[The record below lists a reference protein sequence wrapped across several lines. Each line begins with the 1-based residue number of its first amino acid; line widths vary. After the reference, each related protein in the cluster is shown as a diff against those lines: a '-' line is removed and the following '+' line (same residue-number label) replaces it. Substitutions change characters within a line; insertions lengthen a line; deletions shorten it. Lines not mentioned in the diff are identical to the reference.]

1 MTILGKSEAAL
12 IMIQDILESRGE
24 HPVLEIV
31 NNLKLFSTKEY
42 IHTEFQITE
51 REDWCISKDGY
62 IIGAMMPKTKKAIFD
77 AFDKIYSDKEFINLF
92 HNTSWISKM
101 AVLGYGC
108 LLDANCSVSGYSTLG
123 NFVTVYPNAVISHH
137 CKLGDYVTLCP
148 SASLAGNVEVGE
160 GTFIGIGACVKNGV
174 KIGSNCV
181 IGAGAVVVKDITD
194 NSTVKGNP
202 AK

>member
-31 NNLKLFSTKEY
+31 NNLKIFTTKEY

-51 REDWCISKDGY
+51 REDWFVSKDGY
-62 IIGAMMPKTKKAIFD
+62 VIGAMMPKTKKSIFD
-77 AFDKIYSDKEFINLF
+77 AFNKTKKDFINLS
-92 HNTSWISKM
+92 HSTSWVSKM
-101 AVLGYGC
+101 AVLGHGC
-108 LLDANCSVSGYSTLG
+108 LFDAHCSVSGYSSLG
-123 NFVTVYPNAVISHH
+123 NFVTVYSNAVISHH
-137 CKLGDYVTLCP
+137 CKLGNYVTLCP
-148 SASLAGNVEVGE
+148 SASLAGDVIVGE
-160 GTFIGIGACVKNGV
+160 GTFIGIGASVKNGV

-181 IGAGAVVVKDITD
+181 IGAGAVVVKDVPD
-194 NSTVKGNP
+194 NYIVKGNP